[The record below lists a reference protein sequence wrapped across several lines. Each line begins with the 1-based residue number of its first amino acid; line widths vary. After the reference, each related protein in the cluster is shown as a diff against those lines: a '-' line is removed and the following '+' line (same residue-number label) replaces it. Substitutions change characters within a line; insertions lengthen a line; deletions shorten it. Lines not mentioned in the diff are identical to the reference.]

1 MINVKKLILQL
12 KEQEQELCKT
22 QFLAPCVLGGKVQT
36 RVAGLVYKFT
46 PRPMDFVGWAVFQP
60 INESVAEVVE
70 EASLPMISEYLQ
82 LFKLFRVRLAYQLQ
96 SQTWLAYPV
105 NEADMFQRLK
115 VVKPIAINLVT
126 DTTPFE
132 QVLTRFSGGAF
143 WFEDIDRNSDPII
156 AEEMRET
163 LRKKTATKDLQF
175 ANLTPEMRTTYSL
188 TFSLVVEKEKQAER
202 ARLLAQ
208 QNKDEVRLQ
217 RALKL
222 GGEASLKHLR
232 DRGDYWLI
240 DWTTKDGQHH
250 TSAISKPDLTV
261 LSSGICL
268 SGRDRDF
275 DLQSLV
281 KVMEQRD

>member
-46 PRPMDFVGWAVFQP
+46 PRPMDFIGWAVFQP
-60 INESVAEVVE
+60 VNESIAEVVE

-96 SQTWLAYPV
+96 SQTWLAYPI

-126 DTTPFE
+126 DATQFE
-132 QVLTRFSGGAF
+132 QVLARFSGGAF
-143 WFEDIDRNSDPII
+143 WFEDIDRGSDPII
-156 AEEMRET
+156 AEELSEA
-163 LRKKTATKDLQF
+163 LRKKTVIKDLQF

-202 ARLLAQ
+202 VRLLAQ
-208 QNKDEVRLQ
+208 QNNDEVRLQ
-217 RALKL
+217 KALKL

-232 DRGDYWLI
+232 DRGDHWLI
-240 DWTTKDGQHH
+240 DWTTKDGQRH
-250 TSAISKPDLTV
+250 TSAISKQDLTV